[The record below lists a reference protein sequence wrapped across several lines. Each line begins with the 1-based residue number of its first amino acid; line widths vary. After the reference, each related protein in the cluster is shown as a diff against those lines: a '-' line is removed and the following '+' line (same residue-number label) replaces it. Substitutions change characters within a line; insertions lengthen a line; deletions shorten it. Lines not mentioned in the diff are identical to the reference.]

1 MDYRLRPA
9 EPLRGRR
16 TAVFTTGPAPTD
28 QLDAEVVYV
37 SRNLARREALGE
49 ELERIDAEVYLVELK
64 AAAVDLVAEAAL
76 ARGAEVVLAAND
88 VVSEELDERV
98 LTLGKQAVRA

>member
-1 MDYRLRPA
+1 MDDLGV
-9 EPLRGRR
+9 ELVG
-16 TAVFTTGPAPTD
+16 
-28 QLDAEVVYV
+28 
-37 SRNLARREALGE
+37 RREALGE